1 MYHKFK
7 LPKKICNKYH
17 KTLKRILPHCT
28 NMLSKRIFFEEV
40 RDKNFLFNHEKF
52 IAMLTTKSPLL
63 LHNH

>member
-7 LPKKICNKYH
+7 LPKKIFNKNH
-17 KTLKRILPHCT
+17 KSLKRILHHCG
-28 NMLSKRIFFEEV
+28 NMLFKRILFEEV
-40 RDKNFLFNHEKF
+40 RGKNFLFNHEKF